1 MALVAACGRG
11 TVAPEAPTT
20 AAPVTADVP
29 SGLEKFYAQT
39 ADWGAC
45 DGFDTDGVVLGSAV
59 ECARISAPLDY
70 DDPGGDTVE
79 LAISRMPASG
89 QRIGALLINPGGPGA
104 PGLSMAG
111 QGYGTELEERF
122 DVIGFDPR
130 GVGASTPAVHCLT
143 AGETDERRADN
154 DVDRSPAGIEASEQ
168 RNRDYA
174 EKCAQRSGTDLL
186 AHVGTR
192 EVVQDMDI
200 IRAAAGSDPGES
212 MNYLGYSYGT
222 RLGAEYAE
230 RFPDRVR
237 TMVLD
242 GAVNPDADPIEEI
255 VAQAAGFQGAFDD
268 YADDCVAGSSCPL
281 GADPDRAVAEFRAL
295 VDPLIDRPAP
305 TDDPRGLSYT
315 DAMTGVQ
322 QALYSPGLWRL
333 LTVGLRELRN
343 GHGDTL
349 LDLADQYEGRRSDG
363 TYSNVGDA
371 FNAIRC
377 VDDPRITDRAVV
389 GEADT
394 RYREAA
400 PFLDDGR
407 GTGQAPLDL
416 CAFWPVP
423 TSHAT
428 DDAPASGLPDVVV
441 VSTTEDP
448 ATPYAAGVDLADRLG
463 GTLVTYEGTQHTVVL
478 SGEECIDDA
487 VVTYFVET
495 TPPPA
500 GLTC

>member
-1 MALVAACGRG
+1 
-11 TVAPEAPTT
+11 
-20 AAPVTADVP
+20 
-29 SGLEKFYAQT
+29 
-39 ADWGAC
+39 
-45 DGFDTDGVVLGSAV
+45 
-59 ECARISAPLDY
+59 
-70 DDPGGDTVE
+70 
-79 LAISRMPASG
+79 
-89 QRIGALLINPGGPGA
+89 
-104 PGLSMAG
+104 
-111 QGYGTELEERF
+111 
-122 DVIGFDPR
+122 
-130 GVGASTPAVHCLT
+130 
-143 AGETDERRADN
+143 
-154 DVDRSPAGIEASEQ
+154 
-168 RNRDYA
+168 
-174 EKCAQRSGTDLL
+174 
-186 AHVGTR
+186 
-192 EVVQDMDI
+192 MDI
-200 IRAAAGSDPGES
+200 IRAVAGDDR

-222 RLGAEYAE
+222 RLGAEYAA

-242 GAVNPDADPIEEI
+242 GAVDPDADPVEEI

-268 YADDCVAGSSCPL
+268 YADDCTSGSNCPL
-281 GADPDRAVAEFRAL
+281 GTDPDRAVAEFRAL
-295 VDPLIDRPAP
+295 VDPLIDRPAT
-305 TDDPRGLSYT
+305 TDDPRGLSYN

-322 QALYSPGLWRL
+322 QALYSPGLWRQ
-333 LTVGLRELRN
+333 LTKGLRELRT
-343 GHGDTL
+343 GTGDTL

-363 TYSNVGDA
+363 TYSNIDDA

-416 CAFWPVP
+416 CAFWTVP

-428 DDAPASGLPDVVV
+428 DDGEISGLPDVVV

-448 ATPYAAGVDLADRLG
+448 ATPYQAGVDLADRLG
-463 GTLVTYEGTQHTVVL
+463 GMLVTYEGTQHTVVL
-478 SGEECIDDA
+478 SGEPCIDDA
-487 VVTYFVET
+487 VIKYFVET